1 MTATCKW
8 KKWYNQDPFNTKI
21 FNDGM
26 TALMHTRRWNPFCS
40 ETTAMTYYS
49 IQTLLLTTSAQT
61 QCGWNAYLSRSEA
74 IRPTR
79 TNCFRLCV
87 ALTHSFVL
95 PWPPV
100 QSTFAHPYLAVTC
113 AHTIY
118 CITLHFLY
126 ILSYYT
132 CFYCLLDLSYYFIFY
147 YIYVTSYLYVNKNQ
161 YSRTNSWYC

>member
-1 MTATCKW
+1 MMAWLHWCTRG
-8 KKWYNQDPFNTKI
+8 
-21 FNDGM
+21 DG
-26 TALMHTRRWNPFCS
+26 TRSVLKP
-40 ETTAMTYYS
+40 
-49 IQTLLLTTSAQT
+49 LLWLTILYKHCCWPHQLKH
-61 QCGWNAYLSRSEA
+61 NADEMPLSRSEA